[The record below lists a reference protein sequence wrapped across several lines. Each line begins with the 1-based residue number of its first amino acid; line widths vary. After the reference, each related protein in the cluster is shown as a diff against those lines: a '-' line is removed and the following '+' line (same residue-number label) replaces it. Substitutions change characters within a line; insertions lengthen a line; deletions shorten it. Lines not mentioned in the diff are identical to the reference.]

1 MIRKLFGK
9 LHTFVTETWES
20 SQWRDT
26 RLWAFVVFAIV
37 VVVASWSGVR
47 VIETN
52 YELQKKIARLQQQN
66 EITQLQNE
74 NQKLKNQYLE
84 TDTYL
89 ELAAREQFGKAAPGE
104 KLILVPESVA
114 LSNSRDI
121 PMKSPAQS
129 GRGIKV
135 ETSPS
140 YIKNLKAWRDFVFSH
155 KLQEVE

>member
-1 MIRKLFGK
+1 MILKLFGK

-114 LSNSRDI
+114 LSSAREI
-121 PMKSPAQS
+121 PMKSPAQTKS
-129 GRGIKV
+129 GIKV
-135 ETSPS
+135 ENSPS

-155 KLQEVE
+155 KLQDVE

>member
-1 MIRKLFGK
+1 MIRNYIDK
-9 LHTFVTETWES
+9 LHKFVTETWES

-26 RLWAFVVFAIV
+26 RLWAFVVFAVV

-66 EITQLQNE
+66 QITQLQNE

-114 LSNSRDI
+114 LSNAREI
-121 PMKSPAQS
+121 PSQAPA
-129 GRGIKV
+129 GNDRAIKA
-135 ETSPS
+135 ETAPS

-155 KLQEVE
+155 KLQDVE

>member
-1 MIRKLFGK
+1 MLRKQFGK
-9 LHTFVTETWES
+9 LYTFVTETWES

-114 LSNSRDI
+114 LSNAREI
-121 PMKSPAQS
+121 PMKSPAQTERS
-129 GRGIKV
+129 IKA
-135 ETSPS
+135 EASPS
-140 YIKNLKAWRDFVFSH
+140 YAKNLKAWRDFVFSH
-155 KLQEVE
+155 KLQDVE